1 MRAPKQDDRNRI
13 LVLGID
19 GATFDVIDPLIDD
32 GRLPNLA
39 RLMGEGVSAPLR
51 STQPCQSSVAWPAFM
66 TGKNPGKTGVYA
78 FWVSNAGQV
87 LRPLINY
94 RCIKTR
100 TMWETLSQRG
110 YRVGSVNLPVT
121 YPPPEVN
128 GTMVAGLLT
137 PSPEAAFTYPPRLHT
152 ELMAQFGRI
161 PVEMDLMQYSG
172 TGRELDFLRA
182 SVEAMEIRTRVGRY
196 LMDRDRDWDLFMVT
210 WTITDRIQHFFWKYW
225 DEKHPASRTERGAK
239 MREVIPQVYERV
251 DREIGTMLEEI
262 DLSKDTVVLVSDHG
276 FGPKRKNVYL
286 NRWLEKQGLFAYK
299 KPYWLRRWRPVPR
312 PVSLGGVLARLGVGH
327 EITERL
333 RRFRMPL
340 FKVMSLPPFM
350 MVDWSKTKAY
360 NNFVGSEEGLFIN
373 LAGREPEG
381 IVRSGEEYEALRDE
395 IIAKLGELVDPE
407 DGLPVVDSVHRRE
420 ELYEGPYVE
429 SAPDLIVTMREHSYM
444 PGVTQGTKEIFRS
457 TSDPRF
463 EGGQQEGESGQHR
476 DDGIF
481 VMAGHGC
488 DANGGRFEDARIIDV
503 YPTLLYLLDE
513 AIPDDVDG
521 EVLRDAVDSDLLKTR
536 EIRKTAAGGEKA
548 LEDDHVHTEKE
559 DELVKER
566 LRSLGYFG

>member
-1 MRAPKQDDRNRI
+1 MSEPDQSERSRVLI
-13 LVLGID
+13 LGID
-19 GATFDVIDPLIDD
+19 GATFDVIDPLIEE

-39 RLMGEGVSAPLR
+39 KLMGKGVSALLR

-78 FWVSNAGQV
+78 FWVSNPGQV

-94 RCIKTR
+94 RCIKTP

-121 YPPPEVN
+121 YPPPEIN

-137 PSPEAAFTYPPRLHT
+137 PSAEAALTHPPHLHT
-152 ELMAQFGRI
+152 ELMANLGRI

-172 TGRELDFLRA
+172 TGRELEFLRA
-182 SVEAMEIRTRVGRY
+182 SVKTMEIRTRIGRY
-196 LMDRDRDWDLFMVT
+196 LMNRDPDWDLFMVT

-225 DEKHPASRTERGAK
+225 DAEHPASKTERGAK
-239 MREVIPQVYERV
+239 MRDVIPQIYERI
-251 DREIGTMLEEI
+251 DREVAMMLEDI
-262 DLSKDTVVLVSDHG
+262 DLSKDMVVLVSDHG

-286 NRWLEKQGLFAYK
+286 NRWLEEQGFLAYR
-299 KPYWLRRWRPVPR
+299 KPYWLRRLRPAPR
-312 PVSLGGVLARLGVGH
+312 PVSLGGVLNRLGIRH
-327 EITERL
+327 AITEKL
-333 RRFRMPL
+333 RRFRVPF
-340 FKVMSLPPFM
+340 FKASALPPFM

-360 NNFVGSEEGLFIN
+360 NNFVGSEEGIFIN
-373 LAGREPEG
+373 LAGREPNG
-381 IVRSGEEYEALRDE
+381 IVQPGAEYEALREE
-395 IIAKLGELVDPE
+395 IIAKLSELIDPE
-407 DGLPVVDSVHRRE
+407 DGLAVVDSVHRRE
-420 ELYEGPYVE
+420 ELYQGPHVE

-457 TSDPRF
+457 TADPRF

-481 VMAGHGC
+481 IMAGRGC
-488 DANGGRFEDARIIDV
+488 AGNGERFGDARIIDV
-503 YPTLLYLLDE
+503 YPTILYLLDE

-521 EVLRDAVDSDLLKTR
+521 DVLRDAVDPELLRTR
-536 EIRKTAAGGEKA
+536 EIRKSAAEGEKA
-548 LEDDHVHTEKE
+548 TVGDQIYSEEE

-566 LRSLGYFG
+566 LKSLGYFG